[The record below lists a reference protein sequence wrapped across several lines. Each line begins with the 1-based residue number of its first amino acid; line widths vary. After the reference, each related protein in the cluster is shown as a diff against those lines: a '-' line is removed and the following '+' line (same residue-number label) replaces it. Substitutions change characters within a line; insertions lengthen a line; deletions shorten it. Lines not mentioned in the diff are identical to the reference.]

1 MVQQYDTMVNCVIH
15 PCSLHSGQYFI
26 PRQPRHVSQSRSS
39 PLNTHLSFLTKSQH
53 FSIQSSDTLRML
65 SQWSFRFDFL
75 LLLISIQSH
84 STKVNNQLTAIM
96 QNKDYNANHIIND
109 LNIIS
114 LRQMS
119 DRLFVIKKV
128 SVFELYHIGFSNLFF
143 LKSTFHFSI
152 EINEKW

>member
-119 DRLFVIKKV
+119 DRLFVIKKSFCFLIV
-128 SVFELYHIGFSNLFF
+128 SYWF
-143 LKSTFHFSI
+143 LKLIFPKVNFPFFY
-152 EINEKW
+152 